1 MSLVEPA
8 RHVPA
13 PAPNE
18 ERIARNGASGDV
30 TFAVAAASAAARI
43 GKLPLDR
50 PDLVQ
55 DIAALIVEVL
65 GSGCLIRPCSA
76 DGRWI
81 ETGWVAHPN
90 QAVAAAALDLAGRW
104 PQSID
109 QGIFGRVISA
119 GEPFHARTMREL
131 LAEGDAAVST
141 VFRSEHPELR
151 DGYAL
156 LARSSLIVVPIF
168 ADVLSSS
175 GETAGSQGR
184 RILGTFALTRDEPL
198 TPFAPD
204 DVAVVQD
211 LAERIS
217 SSLRHGFL
225 IQRLRETEA
234 RCREL
239 VGQGPGIAYVC
250 GAQSGVPSYQQV
262 SLISPQVWPLL
273 GYTQAEWLADSSLW
287 AQSLH
292 PEDRPRVLAEVEA
305 ADGTGEPFR
314 SDYRMITRD
323 RRVIWIRDETTLI
336 RDEAGAP
343 LSRCGVMTDITASH
357 HSHAGSAVP
366 TDAEARRISEQR
378 LLALVRHATDAICI
392 LAKDGTITWASP
404 SVERVLGWRPE
415 EIIGQAQLTSHPD
428 DIALAGESLG
438 RVLLEPERPVSVEL
452 RFKGRDQEWRWVEAI
467 HTNLLADPTVAGI
480 VVNFHD
486 ITDRKA
492 SESRLRWQAFHD
504 PLTRLPNRTA
514 FSEKLDALLS
524 GHQPEQ
530 DAPVAVLLLDLDQFK
545 RVNDGLGHAAGDLL
559 LQQVAGRFIA
569 VLRAGEFLARF
580 GGDEFV
586 AIVEMQ
592 HSQPEAAA
600 ERLIASL
607 TAPFDLNGTEVRI
620 DASVG
625 IARTSAISTT
635 AGDLL
640 READVALYQA
650 KAGGRGRAANYDAA
664 MGVEVLTRLGL
675 ESDLRHALERD
686 ELRLRFQPVIALA
699 SGALVG
705 FEALVRWQH
714 PVRGL
719 VAPAEFLSLAEESGQ
734 ITSIGEW
741 VLANALAA
749 AAHWPHSR
757 TTQTTPPPSAPGGL
771 AGYPGYAARDLA
783 PRPGSQEHPGQ
794 HGQHSQHD
802 YPGQAEPGQGRQWH
816 VPFAGGQ
823 PGQPDYP
830 DPRQYGPY
838 GAYPPYPPYPPY
850 PAAAPYGYQA
860 YPPPYPAHPAH
871 AYPGYPPP
879 SGQPG
884 YPGYP
889 GYGGYPVQPPYPPYP
904 PYAHAP
910 GYGPS
915 PAAQGRRIG
924 PGATGQPP
932 EGAPV
937 VMVNLSARQLR
948 QPGLAGLISG
958 LLRAHGIAPDR
969 LVLEVTGHTILEA
982 AGITT
987 ETLHALKA
995 TGVMLAIDD
1004 FGIDASALS
1013 LVRRLPFDGLKVDRS
1028 FVREIAMDWPTLSI
1042 VRTFVSLA
1050 HDLGLRVTAEGIETA
1065 DELGRLR
1072 EMGCDYGQG
1081 YFLAPPLEP
1090 DEVPEYI
1097 RWVQR

>member
-1 MSLVEPA
+1 MPLVEPA
-8 RHVPA
+8 RHA
-13 PAPNE
+13 PAPPPAGNGYTRIEATGE
-18 ERIARNGASGDV
+18 ESL
-30 TFAVAAASAAARI
+30 TSAANGVATRV

-50 PDLVQ
+50 PELVQ
-55 DIAALIVEVL
+55 AIAEIAARAL
-65 GSGCLIRPCSA
+65 GSSCQIRPCSA

-81 ETGWVAHPN
+81 ESGRVVHPD
-90 QAVAAAALDLAGRW
+90 QVIALNVVGRW
-104 PQSID
+104 PQPIE
-109 QGIFGRVISA
+109 QGICGQVVSH
-119 GEPFHARTMREL
+119 GEPFYAHTIGEFIAQGGST
-131 LAEGDAAVST
+131 AADLV
-141 VFRSEHPELR
+141 RPEFG

-168 ADVLSSS
+168 TDSPSS
-175 GETAGSQGR
+175 AGDAAGGQGR
-184 RILGTFALTRDEPL
+184 RVIGAFALTRDEPL
-198 TPFAPD
+198 TPFRPE

-211 LAERIS
+211 LVEQIS
-217 SSLRHGFL
+217 PPLRHGFL
-225 IQRLRETEA
+225 VQRLRETEE

-250 GAQSGVPSYQQV
+250 GAQPGIPSYHQV

-273 GYTQAEWLADSSLW
+273 GYTQAEWLADPSLW
-287 AQSLH
+287 AQALH
-292 PEDRPRVLAEVEA
+292 PEDRGRVLAEVAA
-305 ADGTGEPFR
+305 ADATGEPFR

-336 RDEAGAP
+336 RDGSGAP

-357 HSHAGSAVP
+357 HTHASP
-366 TDAEARRISEQR
+366 TDAEARRISDQR

-392 LAKDGTITWASP
+392 LAKDGTVTWASP

-415 EIIGQAQLTSHPD
+415 EMIGQAQLTTHPD
-428 DIALAGESLG
+428 DVAMAGESLG
-438 RVLLEPERPVSVEL
+438 RVLLEPERPVTVEL
-452 RFKGRDQEWRWVEAI
+452 RFQGRDQEWRWVEAI
-467 HTNLLADPTVAGI
+467 HTNLLTDPTVAGI

-514 FSEKLDALLS
+514 FSEKLDALLT
-524 GHQPEQ
+524 GHQVDI
-530 DAPVAVLLLDLDQFK
+530 DAPIAVLLLDLDQFK

-559 LQQVAGRFIA
+559 LKQVAERFST
-569 VLRAGEFLARF
+569 VLREGEFLARF

-586 AIVEMQ
+586 AIVEMA
-592 HSQPEAAA
+592 HAQPEAAA
-600 ERLIASL
+600 DRLIASL
-607 TAPFDLNGTEVRI
+607 CAPFDLNGTEVRI
-620 DASVG
+620 DSSVG
-625 IARTSAISTT
+625 IARTSAVSTT

-650 KAGGRGRAANYDAA
+650 KASGRGQAANFDAA

-714 PVRGL
+714 PARGL

-741 VLANALAA
+741 VLATALAA
-749 AAHWPHSR
+749 AAHWPLGTAAR
-757 TTQTTPPPSAPGGL
+757 TTPPPGAPGGL
-771 AGYPGYAARDLA
+771 AGYPGYAARDTA
-783 PRPGSQEHPGQ
+783 PHPGAQDAPGRHWHSPFPGGHPGQ
-794 HGQHSQHD
+794 
-802 YPGQAEPGQGRQWH
+802 
-816 VPFAGGQ
+816 AG
-823 PGQPDYP
+823 YAT
-830 DPRQYGPY
+830 DPLQYGPY
-838 GAYPPYPPYPPY
+838 GAYPRYAPYPPY
-850 PAAAPYGYQA
+850 PAPAPYGY
-860 YPPPYPAHPAH
+860 PPYPQPYPPV

-879 SGQPG
+879 AGHPG
-884 YPGYP
+884 YPGIASAVP
-889 GYGGYPVQPPYPPYP
+889 AQTAYPPYP
-904 PYAHAP
+904 AFAQPPRYA
-910 GYGPS
+910 GP
-915 PAAQGRRIG
+915 PAGPVPGRRFG

-932 EGAPV
+932 DGAPV

-948 QPGLAGLISG
+948 QPGLAGMISG
-958 LLRAHGIAPDR
+958 LLRTHGIAPER

-987 ETLHALKA
+987 ETLHTLKA

-1028 FVREIAMDWPTLSI
+1028 FVREIAMDWPSLSI